1 MKKYRLH
8 YILKYIEINMRIL
21 KITLILYFKNWDY
34 GIMGLK
40 LVILKVFIRKYK
52 KKLKLRHNDVIMM

>member
-1 MKKYRLH
+1 MKKYWLH

-21 KITLILYFKNWDY
+21 KITLILYFKNWNY
-34 GIMGLK
+34 GIMGLT

-52 KKLKLRHNDVIMM
+52 KTLKLRHNDVIMK